1 MSGGWTPCI
10 PPDNYLR
17 RSWSSRWSGRTT
29 GGATVRNKMSL
40 STGEHI
46 LSFKLPTQSPPP
58 ACWEALPLGA
68 VDSGVSERAPRC
80 LRCTTRV
87 RSGQQAPCHFPR
99 AVKKGGFGHGR
110 TCLPSAAL
118 FRGVCECGCISRML
132 TGAHTQRRWAPSFTS
147 CAVRGFRARGSGESR
162 RLPKPRPEAR
172 GQTRLP
178 LEIAQSELVIPAEC
192 DLGDSG
198 IQSKS
203 VTISQLVAFF
213 FLFVSAACC
222 STRKWTIFRQAR
234 MSSATQIS

>member
-99 AVKKGGFGHGR
+99 AVKKGGFGTGGPACRRRHS
-110 TCLPSAAL
+110 SA
-118 FRGVCECGCISRML
+118 VCVSVDASHACS
-132 TGAHTQRRWAPSFTS
+132 
-147 CAVRGFRARGSGESR
+147 RARTHRGAGRLRLR
-162 RLPKPRPEAR
+162 R
-172 GQTRLP
+172 
-178 LEIAQSELVIPAEC
+178 AQF
-192 DLGDSG
+192 GDSG
-198 IQSKS
+198 PEALGRVGVCRNHAQKPADRHASPWRS
-203 VTISQLVAFF
+203 HR
-213 FLFVSAACC
+213 VS
-222 STRKWTIFRQAR
+222 S
-234 MSSATQIS
+234 

>member
-1 MSGGWTPCI
+1 
-10 PPDNYLR
+10 
-17 RSWSSRWSGRTT
+17 
-29 GGATVRNKMSL
+29 MSL

-213 FLFVSAACC
+213 FSFRFSCLLFHKEMDNIPPGKDV
-222 STRKWTIFRQAR
+222 
-234 MSSATQIS
+234 ISDSDLIVLERERCRPHEVMNINCPGETKGDLSQHRALWLH